1 MSEAIGAA
9 APAIDLPAN
18 SIFLIG
24 MMGVGKSTIGRML
37 ADTLGRRFYDCDRE
51 LEARSGVTISTI
63 FEVEGEQAF
72 RRRESVLLDELSAEP
87 GVVLATGGGVVLS
100 PENSALLRRRGLVIY
115 LQSTLD
121 EIARRTARDRTRPLL
136 QGADPRA
143 RIAEL
148 LKQREP
154 LYSGAAHLTF
164 ESAASNPRRLVE
176 RILRHPRVAA
186 LRAPCLQ
193 PAPGAD
199 PGVEPDVTPSATQVI
214 GDV

>member
-1 MSEAIGAA
+1 MSEVTNATVPAA
-9 APAIDLPAN
+9 DSPSN

-37 ADTLGRRFYDCDRE
+37 ADALGRHFYDCDRE

-63 FEVEGEQAF
+63 FEVEGEAAF
-72 RRRESVLLDELSAEP
+72 RRRESQLLDELSAEP
-87 GVVLATGGGVVLS
+87 GVVLATGGGVVLAS
-100 PENSALLRRRGLVIY
+100 ENCEQLRRRGLVIY

-136 QGADPRA
+136 QSVDPRA

-154 LYSGAAHLTF
+154 LYAGAAHLTF

-186 LRAPCLQ
+186 LRAAHQVLAASPN
-193 PAPGAD
+193 
-199 PGVEPDVTPSATQVI
+199 VTPPVSQVI
-214 GDV
+214 GDG